1 MPPEV
6 SANGA
11 TPLDT
16 EEARCAKHAEAPA
29 VGICPRCGTFLCAA
43 CGVPFENAVL
53 CSPCFERNTREPRAS
68 SQAWA
73 SLYLGLGGLVFG
85 FVPGLVGLV
94 LAYRELERIR
104 LGESPPGGRAL
115 ARAGQL
121 LGWLNAVLLLLVS
134 MVLVSRLPE

>member
-1 MPPEV
+1 MPPGAGTE
-6 SANGA
+6 GA
-11 TPLDT
+11 TAQDT
-16 EEARCAKHAEAPA
+16 EQARCAKHAEAPA
-29 VGICPRCGTFLCAA
+29 VGICPRCGTFLCDA
-43 CGVPFENAVL
+43 CGVSFEGTVL
-53 CSPCFERNTREPRAS
+53 CSPCFERNAREPGVS

-73 SLYLGLGGLVFG
+73 ALYLGLGGLTCG

-121 LGWLNAVLLLLVS
+121 LGWLNAVLLLVVS
-134 MVLVSRLPE
+134 MVLVSRLQE

>member
-6 SANGA
+6 STEGA
-11 TPLDT
+11 LAPDT
-16 EEARCAKHAEAPA
+16 EEARCAKHAETPA
-29 VGICPRCGTFLCAA
+29 VGVCPRCGTFLCAA
-43 CGVPFENAVL
+43 CAVPFESAAL
-53 CSPCFERNTREPRAS
+53 CSPCFERAVREPGVS

-73 SLYLGLGGLVFG
+73 ALYLGLGGLTCG

-121 LGWLNAVLLLLVS
+121 LGWLNAVLLLVVS
-134 MVLVSRLPE
+134 MVLVSRLQE